1 MMAWQSPI
9 SPGISWYEASIDD
22 RPEYPPLDGSVNTSV
37 AIVGGGYTGLQAAY
51 NLAKAGVEVVLVEAH
66 RFGDGASGRNGGQF
80 GTGQRWWPEEYEEEF
95 GLPLSKQL
103 FDMAENAKHYVLNF
117 ATENGFDIDY
127 VQGHMLVAHKTRFEK
142 YFRANPEIAAE
153 RYDYPH
159 LHFME
164 KEETATR
171 LGSARYHFG
180 VYDKNTG
187 HIHPMKLVVG
197 LARAAQAAGAKI
209 HEMTPATKVT
219 SDNGKVRIET
229 ARGTITADKALVA
242 TDAYTEKL
250 EPVTSTHVMPIGSFI
265 GATPPLDSFPPILP
279 GKESVAD
286 SRFVVRYFRKTKDNR
301 LLFGGREAY
310 TSEKPRDIG
319 SHIRKQVAEIYPA
332 LAGIE
337 FTHAWGGYVGITM
350 PRFPFVRQVAPNIT
364 TIGGYSGH
372 GVMLAN
378 YCGKLYAD
386 MVSGKETELEL
397 FRGLKVPA
405 FPGGRTFRA
414 PLLFLALSW
423 YALIDRI

>member
-22 RPEYPPLDGSVNTSV
+22 RPEYPPLDGSVTASV
-37 AIVGGGYTGLQAAY
+37 AIVGGGFTGLQAAY
-51 NLAKAGVEVVLVEAH
+51 NLAKAGVDVVLVEAH

-95 GLPLSKQL
+95 GLTLSKQL
-103 FDMAENAKHYVLNF
+103 FDMAENAKRYVLDF
-117 ATENGFDIDY
+117 AAGNEIDIDY
-127 VQGHMLVAHKTRFEK
+127 MQGHMLVAHKTRFEK

-153 RYDYPH
+153 RYNYPH

-164 KEETATR
+164 KDETATR

-187 HIHPMKLVVG
+187 HIHPLKLVVG
-197 LARAAQAAGAKI
+197 LARAAQAAGARI
-209 HEMTPATKVT
+209 HEKTPATRIVPEG
-219 SDNGKVRIET
+219 GKVRIET

-250 EPVTSTHVMPIGSFI
+250 EPVTAAHVMPIGSFI
-265 GATPPLDSFPPILP
+265 GATPPLDNFPPILP

-310 TSEKPRDIG
+310 TSEKPRDMS
-319 SHIRKQVAEIYPA
+319 SHIRRQVVEVYPA
-332 LAGIE
+332 LKDVP

-350 PRFPFVRQVAPNIT
+350 PRFPFVRQVAPNVT
-364 TIGGYSGH
+364 TVGGYSGH
-372 GVMLAN
+372 GVMLSN

-386 MVSGKETELEL
+386 MLAGKETELEL

-405 FPGGRTFRA
+405 FPGGRALRA

-423 YALIDRI
+423 YALLDRI

>member
-1 MMAWQSPI
+1 MAWQSPI
-9 SPGISWYEASIDD
+9 SPGISWYEDSIDD
-22 RPEYPPLDGSVNTSV
+22 RPEYPPLDGSTTASV
-37 AIVGGGYTGLQAAY
+37 AIVGGGFTGLQAAY
-51 NLAKAGVEVVLVEAH
+51 NLAKAGIDVVLVEAH
-66 RFGDGASGRNGGQF
+66 RVGDGASGRNGGQF
-80 GTGQRWWPEEYEEEF
+80 GTGQRWWPEEYEDEF
-95 GLPLSKQL
+95 GLTLSKQL
-103 FDMAENAKHYVLNF
+103 FDMAENAKRYVLDF
-117 ATENGFDIDY
+117 AREHDIDMDY
-127 VQGHMLVAHKTRFEK
+127 VQGHMLVAHRTRFEK

-153 RYDYPH
+153 RYNYPH

-171 LGSARYHFG
+171 LGSARYQFG

-209 HEMTPATKVT
+209 HEMTPATKI
-219 SDNGKVRIET
+219 SSEGGKVRIET

-242 TDAYTEKL
+242 TDAYTETL

-265 GATPPLDSFPPILP
+265 GATPPLDNFPPILP

-301 LLFGGREAY
+301 LLFGGREIY
-310 TSEKPRDIG
+310 SSEKPNEISD
-319 SHIRKQVAEIYPA
+319 HIRKQVTEIYPA
-332 LAGIE
+332 LRDVP

-350 PRFPFVRQVAPNIT
+350 PRFPFVRQVAPNVT
-364 TIGGYSGH
+364 AIGGYSGH

-386 MVSGKETELEL
+386 VLSGKETELEL
-397 FRGLKVPA
+397 FRNLKVPA
-405 FPGGRTFRA
+405 FPGGRSLRA

-423 YALIDRI
+423 YAMLDRI

>member
-9 SPGISWYEASIDD
+9 SPGISWYESSIDD
-22 RPEYPPLDGSVNTSV
+22 RPEYPPLDGSVNASV
-37 AIVGGGYTGLQAAY
+37 AIVGGGFTGLQAAY
-51 NLAKAGVEVVLVEAH
+51 NLAKSGVDVVLVEAH

-95 GLPLSKQL
+95 GLPLSRQL
-103 FDMAENAKHYVLNF
+103 FDMAERAKQYVLDF
-117 ATENGFDIDY
+117 AAENAFDIEY
-127 VQGHMLVAHKTRFEK
+127 MQGHMIVAHKPRFEK
-142 YFRANPEIAAE
+142 YFRANPDIAAE

-164 KEETATR
+164 KDETATR

-187 HIHPMKLVVG
+187 HVHPMKLVVG
-197 LARAAQAAGAKI
+197 LAKAAQAAGAKI
-209 HEMTPATKVT
+209 HEMTPATKIVPEG
-219 SDNGKVRIET
+219 GKVRIET
-229 ARGTITADKALVA
+229 ARGTITADKVLVA

-250 EPVTSTHVMPIGSFI
+250 EPVTASHVMPIGSFI
-265 GATPPLDSFPPILP
+265 GATPPLDNFPPILP

-286 SRFVVRYFRKTKDNR
+286 SRFVVRYFRKTRDNR
-301 LLFGGREAY
+301 LLFGGREIY
-310 TSEKPRDIG
+310 SSEKPDEIG
-319 SHIRKQVAEIYPA
+319 DHIRKQVVEIYPA
-332 LAGIE
+332 LADIP

-350 PRFPFVRQVAPNIT
+350 PRFPFVRQVAPNVT

-372 GVMLAN
+372 GVLLAN

-386 MVSGKETELEL
+386 MLTGKQTELEL
-397 FRGLKVPA
+397 FRNLKVGS

-423 YALIDRI
+423 YAMLDRM

>member
-9 SPGISWYEASIDD
+9 SPGISWYEDSIDD
-22 RPEYPPLDGSVNTSV
+22 RPEYPPLDGSVSASV
-37 AIVGGGYTGLQAAY
+37 VIVGGGYTGLQAAY
-51 NLAKAGVEVVLVEAH
+51 NLARSGVDVVLVEAH

-95 GLPLSKQL
+95 GLPLSKAL

-117 ATENGFDIDY
+117 AAENAFEIDY

-153 RYDYPH
+153 RYNYPH

-209 HEMTPATKVT
+209 HERTPATKIV
-219 SDNGKVRIET
+219 SENGKVRIET
-229 ARGTITADKALVA
+229 ERGTIIADKALVA
-242 TDAYTEKL
+242 TDAYTETL

-265 GATPPLDSFPPILP
+265 GATPPLDNFPPILP

-301 LLFGGREAY
+301 LLFGGREIY
-310 TSEKPRDIG
+310 SSDKPSEI
-319 SHIRKQVAEIYPA
+319 SQHIRKQVTEIYPA
-332 LAGIE
+332 LADIP

-386 MVSGKETELEL
+386 MVTGKETELEL

-414 PLLFLALSW
+414 PLLFLALNW
-423 YALIDRI
+423 YALMDRI

>member
-9 SPGISWYEASIDD
+9 SPGVSWYEDSIDD
-22 RPEYPPLDGSVNTSV
+22 RPEYPPLDGSATASV
-37 AIVGGGYTGLQAAY
+37 AIVGGGFTGLQAAY
-51 NLAKAGVEVVLVEAH
+51 NLAKAGIDVVLVEAH
-66 RFGDGASGRNGGQF
+66 RVGDGASGRNGGQF

-95 GLPLSKQL
+95 GLPLSRQL
-103 FDMAENAKHYVLNF
+103 FDMAENAKRYVLDF
-117 ATENGFDIDY
+117 AREHDIDMDY

-209 HEMTPATKVT
+209 HEITPATKIS
-219 SDNGKVRIET
+219 SDGGKVRIET

-242 TDAYTEKL
+242 TDAYTETL

-265 GATPPLDSFPPILP
+265 GATPPLDNFPPILP

-301 LLFGGREAY
+301 LLFGGREIY
-310 TSEKPRDIG
+310 SSEKPNEISD
-319 SHIRKQVAEIYPA
+319 HIRKQVTEIYPA
-332 LAGIE
+332 LRE
-337 FTHAWGGYVGITM
+337 VPFTHAWGGYVGITM
-350 PRFPFVRQVAPNIT
+350 PRFPFVRQVAANVT
-364 TIGGYSGH
+364 AIGGYSGH

-386 MVSGKETELEL
+386 LVSGKQTELEL
-397 FRGLKVPA
+397 FRNLKVPA

-423 YALIDRI
+423 YAMLDRI